1 MKFPLICI
9 SRNWLIDYQKGNR
22 LIRFSLRILFLMC
35 CLDNQLSCVVIDYR
49 ITQRAS
55 LYFQELL
62 FISRSWVINYPK
74 LQILSSSETG
84 CLELQSTFKVGC
96 LELCVLFIE
105 IQLFVFSNIVFE
117 ILQKWSFST
126 ESYRVKQLPWE
137 L

>member
-1 MKFPLICI
+1 
-9 SRNWLIDYQKGNR
+9 
-22 LIRFSLRILFLMC
+22 MC

-49 ITQRAS
+49 ITQRVS

-117 ILQKWSFST
+117 ILQK
-126 ESYRVKQLPWE
+126 
-137 L
+137 